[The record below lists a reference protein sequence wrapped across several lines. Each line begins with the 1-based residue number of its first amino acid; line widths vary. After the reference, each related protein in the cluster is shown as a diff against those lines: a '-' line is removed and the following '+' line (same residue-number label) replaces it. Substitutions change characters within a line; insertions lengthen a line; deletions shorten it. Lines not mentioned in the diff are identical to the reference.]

1 MDITEFERSLAA
13 DGYVAVPKQ
22 VPAETVVTDHSHAWD
37 VRALVTDGQITLTLT
52 IDTVATTYQTGE
64 IFTMAANCIHHE
76 QVGPNGVEY
85 LAGRRDPSS
94 RSVAGTTTSPKKRWP
109 PQSKRSVHPV
119 VVAASCS

>member
-37 VRALVTDGQITLTLT
+37 VRALVTDGQITLT

-64 IFTMAANCIHHE
+64 IFTMAADCIHHE

-85 LAGRRDPSS
+85 LAGRRVPSS
-94 RSVAGTTTSPKKRWP
+94 RSVAGTTTSPEEAM
-109 PQSKRSVHPV
+109 
-119 VVAASCS
+119 AAAVEEVSASRRARRQL